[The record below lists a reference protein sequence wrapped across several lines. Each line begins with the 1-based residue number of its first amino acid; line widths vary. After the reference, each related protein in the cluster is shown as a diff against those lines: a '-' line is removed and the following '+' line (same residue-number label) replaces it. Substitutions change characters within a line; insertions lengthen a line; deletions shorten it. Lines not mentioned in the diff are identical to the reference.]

1 MLRTETH
8 KIPAPFRDPRERLR
22 VSTYAEPR
30 LLTWSDKTPL
40 AWLSPQTHLRLSYL
54 SPANPQTTP
63 PGRSK
68 GRFPALL
75 VNTESVVDQRD
86 KVGLSSCQAS
96 VGVSP
101 TVDGSSQLS
110 SHGSCKGPLAR
121 WTPSLWDLLRRSD
134 LATRAEKAPQGP
146 KWAGGPNLKDFGGP
160 PMTARTPAGRLCSHR
175 SLTVVYRGGP
185 GGPSLGPPAPDPPK
199 AWVSMG
205 T

>member
-1 MLRTETH
+1 MHEPTRSS
-8 KIPAPFRDPRERLR
+8 PFREPRERLR

-30 LLTWSDKTPL
+30 FLTWSDLTPL
-40 AWLSPQTHLRLSYL
+40 AWVSPQTHLRLSYL

-63 PGRSK
+63 PGRSQ
-68 GRFPALL
+68 GLFPALL

-121 WTPSLWDLLRRSD
+121 WTPSLRDLLRRSD
-134 LATRAEKAPQGP
+134 LAKMAEKAPQGP

-185 GGPSLGPPAPDPPK
+185 DPPK
-199 AWVSMG
+199 SAPG
-205 T
+205 ALRE